1 MDELHL
7 VIEDVSR
14 LSLVFHIL
22 EYRINNRYIIKHFN
36 ACNMFPYTDIIYKN
50 HNDE

>member
-36 ACNMFPYTDIIYKN
+36 VCVMYFDTDLIYKN